1 MIALQQYN
9 VAHRTPDER
18 PSREHVQQLLDGHAR
33 DGWERVTAFPYEGAH
48 AQAVDQIRQRLSH
61 LVSTRVICK
70 RAASSHGAPVRCR
83 QRGVRGQTPWE
94 SAPAPVSRD
103 QEGRM
108 NIFYIIGVVVVV
120 LFLLGYLG
128 FR

>member
-1 MIALQQYN
+1 MIALQHYN

-33 DGWERVTAFPYEGAH
+33 AGWERVTAFPHEGTH

-70 RAASSHGAPVRCR
+70 RAASSHGAPCAA
-83 QRGVRGQTPWE
+83 GNAG
-94 SAPAPVSRD
+94 SG
-103 QEGRM
+103 GRRHG
-108 NIFYIIGVVVVV
+108 IALPH
-120 LFLLGYLG
+120 LFPETRRVG
-128 FR
+128 